1 MALLLKKL
9 RPVVSSSSVHDDSSD
24 YSVEYSFAEEYKGPP
39 LSHSI
44 PQVHPF
50 KLDQIPI
57 ANIAS
62 FRHGHFS
69 VPVIQP
75 FSKKTNTTLSVH
87 DDKQQHNTG
96 FHDENE
102 MNPISTN
109 SNTTESGSGSGSG
122 SSSLSVSC
130 EIFPCREEDNEIE
143 NNISSSPRHENRHS
157 IVTFRDPE
165 SNCAIHDEGIV
176 DYEGG
181 SGSNSGSSTPD
192 HVRVKPHAVR
202 NGQKGSCYRCLKG
215 YRLTEREVC
224 IVCSAKYCRNCVLR
238 AMGSMPQGRKCVT
251 CIGYRIDENKRK
263 SLGKFSRM
271 LKHLLSSLEVKQIM
285 NAEMVCE
292 ANQIPPEKIL
302 VNADPLDW
310 DQLMLLLRCANPPK
324 GLKPGCYWYDRT
336 SGFWGKEGQRPSQII
351 SPHLDIGGRLL
362 INASG
367 GKTNVIVNGRL
378 VSKEELLIL
387 KWAGV
392 PCEGNPDFWMTADGS
407 YMEVG
412 QKNIKGRIWDKV
424 GTKLACAILSLPV
437 PSNSATPSGEE
448 ENTNKVRPDNL
459 PMKMLYKFLLV
470 GSVKSGTSTIFKQG
484 KLLYNVPFSESE
496 HQDIKL
502 VIQTNLF
509 TYIAILL
516 EERENFEEESL
527 LENRKRQHLNEST
540 SSGNEGEI
548 DTTIYSIS
556 SRLKGLSDWLVKC
569 MVAGNLAAIFP
580 AATREYAP
588 LVEELWK
595 DPAIQATYNR
605 RNELK
610 MLPRSASYFLDRAVE
625 ISKIDYQP
633 SNMDILYAGGITLS
647 NSLAS
652 MEFSFP
658 VSRAEDSLDAE
669 FKHDPSLRYQIIR
682 VHPTS
687 LGENCKWLDMFE
699 DTDTVLFSVALTD
712 YDEYTIDSN
721 GVATN
726 KMLAAKNLFEKI
738 ITHKAFNNKKF
749 LLILTKFDLLEEKV
763 ETIPLTRCE
772 WFSDF
777 NPVISHNEKTS
788 SSSSSRSS
796 IVNNTNSPPLAQR
809 AFQYI
814 AMKFKRLFRSV
825 TERKL
830 FVSLVNGL
838 EPDTVDE
845 AVRYAR
851 EVSVWEKWDPSF
863 KNEKSEITT
872 TTIDP
877 EGSSS

>member
-1 MALLLKKL
+1 
-9 RPVVSSSSVHDDSSD
+9 
-24 YSVEYSFAEEYKGPP
+24 
-39 LSHSI
+39 
-44 PQVHPF
+44 
-50 KLDQIPI
+50 
-57 ANIAS
+57 
-62 FRHGHFS
+62 
-69 VPVIQP
+69 
-75 FSKKTNTTLSVH
+75 
-87 DDKQQHNTG
+87 
-96 FHDENE
+96 
-102 MNPISTN
+102 
-109 SNTTESGSGSGSG
+109 
-122 SSSLSVSC
+122 
-130 EIFPCREEDNEIE
+130 
-143 NNISSSPRHENRHS
+143 
-157 IVTFRDPE
+157 
-165 SNCAIHDEGIV
+165 
-176 DYEGG
+176 
-181 SGSNSGSSTPD
+181 
-192 HVRVKPHAVR
+192 
-202 NGQKGSCYRCLKG
+202 
-215 YRLTEREVC
+215 
-224 IVCSAKYCRNCVLR
+224 
-238 AMGSMPQGRKCVT
+238 MGCMPQGRKCVT
-251 CIGYRIDENKRK
+251 GTGYGINENKRK
-263 SLGKFSRM
+263 ILGKFFRM
-271 LKHLLSSLEVKQIM
+271 LKHLLSGLEVKQIM
-285 NAEMVCE
+285 F
-292 ANQIPPEKIL
+292 L
-302 VNADPLDW
+302 VNAEPLDW
-310 DQLMLLLRCANPPK
+310 DQLMLLLKCPNPPK
-324 GLKPGCYWYDRT
+324 GLKPGRYWYDRT
-336 SGFWGKEGQRPSQII
+336 TGFWGKEGQRPSQII
-351 SPHLDIGGRLL
+351 SPQLDIGGRLM

-367 GKTNVIVNGRL
+367 GKTNVIANGRR
-378 VSKEELLIL
+378 VSKEELLVL
-387 KWAGV
+387 KLAGV
-392 PCEGNPDFWMTADGS
+392 TADGS
-407 YMEVG
+407 NMEVG
-412 QKNIKGRIWDKV
+412 QKYIKGRIWDKV

-448 ENTNKVRPDNL
+448 ENMNKVRPDNL
-459 PMKMLYKFLLV
+459 PTKMLYKFLLV
-470 GSVKSGTSTIFKQG
+470 GSVKSGTSTIFKQC

-496 HQDIKL
+496 FQNIKL
-502 VIQTNLF
+502 VIQTNLY

-516 EERENFEEESL
+516 EERENFEEETL
-527 LENRKRQHLNEST
+527 LENRKRQHVNEST
-540 SSGNEGEI
+540 SS
-548 DTTIYSIS
+548 
-556 SRLKGLSDWLVKC
+556 
-569 MVAGNLAAIFP
+569 GNLAAIFP
-580 AATREYAP
+580 AATREYVP
-588 LVEELWK
+588 LMEELWK
-595 DPAIQATYNR
+595 DPAIKATYNR
-605 RNELK
+605 INELK
-610 MLPRSASYFLDRAVE
+610 VLPRSASYFLDQAVE

-633 SNMDILYAGGITLS
+633 SDMDILYAGGITLS

-658 VSRAEDSLDAE
+658 VSRAEDSLDPE
-669 FKHDPSLRYQIIR
+669 YRHDPSLRYQIIR